1 MYKAVVTDLDGT
13 LLNKDHSLS
22 EFTKKTMKKFL
33 EKGYKL
39 YIATGRNEK
48 GARFVADNISKNIPI
63 ITTNG
68 ARVLD
73 EENKELFSI
82 YLDEKSNGVLTS
94 VDYRSFGEE
103 IFINGYEQDK
113 WYVVDDSQLDSYF
126 KRRVDK
132 KYYPDLISE
141 EEFNKKRY
149 NKIYFVGEFENL
161 KKLRAYLEE
170 RISDR
175 ANIAFVSERSL
186 EIYDKSATKYTA
198 AKFLLERDNI
208 KESEVISFGDGLND
222 YEMLAGFEKSFI
234 MDNALLE
241 LKEKLPEKE
250 IIENSH
256 TDSVARKIV
265 EVFNL

>member
-13 LLNKDHSLS
+13 LLDKDHFLS
-22 EFTKKTMKKFL
+22 EYTKEMMQKFL

-48 GARFVADNISKNIPI
+48 GARFVADKISKNIPI

-73 EENKELFSI
+73 ENNEELFSI
-82 YLDEKSNGVLTS
+82 FLDKKTNDILTS

-103 IFINGYEQDK
+103 IFINGYEADN
-113 WYVVDDSQLDSYF
+113 WYVVDDSKLDEYF
-126 KRRVDK
+126 KRRIDK

-141 EEFNKKRY
+141 KEFKSKRY

-161 KKLRAYLEE
+161 KKLRTYLEE
-170 RISDR
+170 RISDT
-175 ANIAFVSERSL
+175 ANIAFVSKRSL
-186 EIYDKSATKYTA
+186 EVYDKSATKLNA
-198 AKFLLERDNI
+198 AKYLLKRDNI

-222 YEMLAGFEKSFI
+222 YEMLNGFEKSFV
-234 MDNALLE
+234 MDNALVE
-241 LKEKLPEKE
+241 LKEKLPNKE
-250 IIENSH
+250 VIENSH
-256 TDSVARKIV
+256 TDSVARKV
-265 EVFNL
+265 KEVFNL